1 MKITPRQLQAVDAY
15 FVAGS
20 SKGAAQQLGISW
32 HTVNKHLAD
41 VRERLGVATTQEAI
55 SVLATKDEIAPPQL
69 GR

>member
-1 MKITPRQLQAVDAY
+1 MRITQRQLQAVDAY

-41 VRERLGVATTQEAI
+41 VRQRLGVATTQEAI
-55 SVLATKDEIAPPQL
+55 SVLATSGEIASPQL

>member
-1 MKITPRQLQAVDAY
+1 MRITPRQLQAVDAY

-55 SVLATKDEIAPPQL
+55 SVLATRGEIAPPQL